1 MLQDCRRGKREQLFS
16 KQVEVSKHL
25 SDFGSR
31 AEVDKMN
38 FSFWTSLV
46 FLWSGVAAYPCQ
58 HSKISEVVLVSTEVA
73 ET

>member
-1 MLQDCRRGKREQLFS
+1 MSRDVAGLQKREELQLFS
-16 KQVEVSKHL
+16 KQVEVSKDL

-31 AEVDKMN
+31 AEAYKMN

-46 FLWSGVAAYPCQ
+46 AAYRCQ
-58 HSKISEVVLVSTEVA
+58 NSKIREVVLVSSEVA